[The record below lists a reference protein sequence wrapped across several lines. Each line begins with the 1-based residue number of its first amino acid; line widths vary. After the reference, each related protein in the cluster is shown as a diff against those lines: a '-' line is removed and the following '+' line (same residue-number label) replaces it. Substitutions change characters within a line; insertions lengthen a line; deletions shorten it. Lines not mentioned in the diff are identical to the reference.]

1 MKTVKS
7 SIVLFF
13 IFLVTTS
20 ILLNYSDHS
29 CKNVL
34 DIFEEVTAVSSAECN
49 EYSLL
54 KGVIKNE
61 ITFISLP
68 QKFFIK
74 DKKQLS
80 QRPFNFNCKIKSYL
94 HLLQLF

>member
-1 MKTVKS
+1 M
-7 SIVLFF
+7 
-13 IFLVTTS
+13 
-20 ILLNYSDHS
+20 NYSDHS

-49 EYSLL
+49 EYSIL